1 MIYHKY
7 TQILYRE
14 IYDMDEMGL
23 EISQLD
29 LQRNK
34 LMHNGKTLDIR

>member
-7 TQILYRE
+7 TQILYWE

-23 EISQLD
+23 EIGQLD
-29 LQRNK
+29 LQRNE
-34 LMHNGKTLDIR
+34 LMHNAKTLDIR